1 FSKPKYNTASDHR
14 SKTLPHI
21 QWRGDTGPGKGGAA
35 NLKKGVMISIV
46 DDDASVRE
54 ATKELVRSLGYS
66 AAAFASAEDF
76 LKSGQLSETAC
87 LISDVQMPGLSGI
100 DLQRRLIADGHRL
113 PIIFIT
119 AFPDERAR
127 ARALGAG
134 AIGFLTKPYREESL
148 IECLG
153 QALRS

>member
-1 FSKPKYNTASDHR
+1 
-14 SKTLPHI
+14 
-21 QWRGDTGPGKGGAA
+21 
-35 NLKKGVMISIV
+35 MISIV
-46 DDDASVRE
+46 DDDESVRE

-66 AAAFASAEDF
+66 ATAFASAEDF
-76 LKSGQLSETAC
+76 LQSEQLSTTDC

-100 DLQRRLIADGHRL
+100 DLQRRLIADGHHM

-134 AIGFLTKPYREESL
+134 AVGFLMKPFREESL

-153 QALRS
+153 QALSS

>member
-1 FSKPKYNTASDHR
+1 
-14 SKTLPHI
+14 
-21 QWRGDTGPGKGGAA
+21 
-35 NLKKGVMISIV
+35 LKKGVMISIV

-54 ATKELVRSLGYS
+54 ATKELVRSLGYA

-76 LKSGQLSETAC
+76 LRSGQLSETAC

-100 DLQRRLIADGHRL
+100 DLQRQLIADGHSM

-153 QALRS
+153 QALKS